1 MLNYRRK
8 IMVAVDGS
16 AVSDKAVA
24 EAVWLTGCQSGK
36 FKNILYALFVKTDRV
51 QDYDELIASG
61 LVARSEEET
70 RERWQQITDEV
81 FLVLRKLATEK
92 GIEFETLVRE
102 GNPAETIV
110 HEAAELDIDLL
121 VIGSTGKGAVK
132 RAFLG
137 SVSAEVVQQAA
148 CGVYVVR
155 A

>member
-1 MLNYRRK
+1 MLDYRRK

-24 EAVWLTGCQSGK
+24 EAVWLAGCQSGK
-36 FKNILYALFVKTDRV
+36 FGNVLYGLFVKTDRV
-51 QDYDELIASG
+51 HDYDELMASG
-61 LVARSEEET
+61 LVARSEAET
-70 RERWQQITDEV
+70 RERWQRITDEV
-81 FLVLRKLATEK
+81 FLVLRKLAREK
-92 GIEFETLVRE
+92 GVEFETLVRE
-102 GNPAETIV
+102 GNPAEIIV

-137 SVSAEVVQQAA
+137 SVSAEVVEQAA